1 MPEERHV
8 LIVGHCRILLESN
21 KSYGFTICKEGYL
34 YMCTKKNTHPDQRY

>member
-34 YMCTKKNTHPDQRY
+34 YMYTKKNTHLDQRY

>member
-21 KSYGFTICKEGYL
+21 KSYGFTICEEGYL
-34 YMCTKKNTHPDQRY
+34 YMCTKKNTHLDQRY